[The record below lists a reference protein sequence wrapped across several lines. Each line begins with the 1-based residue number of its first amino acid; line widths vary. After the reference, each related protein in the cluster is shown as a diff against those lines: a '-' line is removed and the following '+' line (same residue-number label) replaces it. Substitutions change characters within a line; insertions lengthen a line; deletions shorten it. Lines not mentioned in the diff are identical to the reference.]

1 MYPNTNLANLLAAT
15 SPYPRLSVSTF
26 ARGTVELTLFP
37 PKAVTKDETVDEVL
51 RTCRRQGRSIGFF
64 CSFLKGWYVAQICC
78 NMTSNT
84 SSFAANTG
92 RLKHARK
99 NNISFSYYRFL
110 QHMKADLNDFY
121 IYPLV

>member
-1 MYPNTNLANLLAAT
+1 MYPNANLANLLAAT
-15 SPYPRLSVSTF
+15 SPYPRLSVSSF

-84 SSFAANTG
+84 SSFCSKY
-92 RLKHARK
+92 RSIDARK
-99 NNISFSYYRFL
+99 KK
-110 QHMKADLNDFY
+110 QHQF
-121 IYPLV
+121 